1 MITFLDGELA
11 EKEPS
16 RIVVACGGVGYELF
30 IPLSSYDKLPPPGAA
45 CRVLT
50 WLCIREDAHTLYGFA
65 TDAER
70 KLFQMLLSVSGIGPK
85 TALSALSGMSVRE
98 LKVAIVGSDLK
109 RISSISGIGKKT
121 AERIVVELK
130 DKLGDGE
137 ALEAVA
143 GAEPSS
149 PEDLRSRDAL
159 LALIALGYKQAE
171 AQAALRKVLPALSA
185 DAKVEEV
192 VRKALAAR

>member
-98 LKVAIVGSDLK
+98 LKVAIVGSDLQ